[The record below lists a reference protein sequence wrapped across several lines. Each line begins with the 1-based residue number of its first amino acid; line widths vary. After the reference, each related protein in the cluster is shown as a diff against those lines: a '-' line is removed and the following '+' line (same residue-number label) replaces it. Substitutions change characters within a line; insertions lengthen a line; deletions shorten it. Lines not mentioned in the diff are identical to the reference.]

1 MPKVTFVTPSGDEV
15 VVDCAE
21 GSTLM
26 SSAVDNQVDGIPGD
40 CGGVAACATCHV
52 QVDPD
57 WIEKVGP
64 ATEIEKGL
72 LDLEFEVSECSRLGC
87 QVNLTAEHEGLVV
100 RVVGQQ

>member
-1 MPKVTFVTPSGDEV
+1 
-15 VVDCAE
+15 
-21 GSTLM
+21 M

-52 QVDPD
+52 QVDPE

-72 LDLEFEVSECSRLGC
+72 LDLEFEGSEFSRLGC
-87 QVNLTAEHEGLVV
+87 QVNLTAEHDGLVV
-100 RVVGQQ
+100 RVVGQ

>member
-1 MPKVTFVTPSGDEV
+1 
-15 VVDCAE
+15 
-21 GSTLM
+21 M
-26 SSAVDNQVDGIPGD
+26 SAAVDNQVDGIPGD

-52 QVDPD
+52 HVDPE

-64 ATEIEKGL
+64 ATQIEKGL

-100 RVVGQQ
+100 RVFGQ